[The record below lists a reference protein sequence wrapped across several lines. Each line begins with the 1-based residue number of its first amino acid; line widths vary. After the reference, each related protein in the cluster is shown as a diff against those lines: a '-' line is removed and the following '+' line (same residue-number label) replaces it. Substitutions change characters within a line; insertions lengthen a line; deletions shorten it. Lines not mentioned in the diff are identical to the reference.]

1 MQSAVAAA
9 RARLVGEFFNKLSPQ
24 ALKDIGSMAF
34 SSSYP
39 AGMILFSEKDP
50 APGIYIVLEGE
61 VKLSMNSSDGRRL
74 ILRIARKGEILGL
87 ASSALRQAM
96 RDDGG
101 DALSGEDRAHRAG
114 GIFSTS
120 SCATPRSTRLV
131 TEELSRDYTMA
142 CEQLRTVGLS
152 NSAPEKLA
160 RLLLEWSENGKT
172 TECGTHFRFP
182 LTHGEIG
189 EFIGAS
195 RETVTRTL
203 SVFKSRHLVAFQ
215 RLHAHHS
222 QQDRSG
228 KLRALLESSS
238 RFHRRS
244 LFMGYA
250 FIPPAAII
258 RSTRCRGVLL
268 SASPARR

>member
-1 MQSAVAAA
+1 MGTMQNAISGCGSQ
-9 RARLVGEFFNKLSPQ
+9 ARLDGEFFNKLSPL
-24 ALKDIGSMAF
+24 ALKDLGAMAF

-39 AGMILFSEKDP
+39 SGMILFSEKDP
-50 APGIYIVLEGE
+50 APGVYIVLEGE

-74 ILRIARKGEILGL
+74 ILRIAKKGEILGL
-87 ASSALRQAM
+87 AS
-96 RDDGG
+96 
-101 DALSGEDRAHRAG
+101 ALSGKPCEMTAETLYPARIAPIERKNFLNFLSRHPEVYQ
-114 GIFSTS
+114 
-120 SCATPRSTRLV
+120 CV

-203 SVFKSRHLVAFQ
+203 SVFKSRQLVAFHGST
-215 RLHAHHS
+215 LTIPSKTALENFAH
-222 QQDRSG
+222 
-228 KLRALLESSS
+228 
-238 RFHRRS
+238 
-244 LFMGYA
+244 
-250 FIPPAAII
+250 
-258 RSTRCRGVLL
+258 C
-268 SASPARR
+268 

>member
-1 MQSAVAAA
+1 MGTMQSAVNGCAGQA
-9 RARLVGEFFNKLSPQ
+9 RMDGEFFRKLSL
-24 ALKDIGSMAF
+24 AAMNDLSSMAF
-34 SSSYP
+34 AHSYS

-50 APGIYIVLEGE
+50 APGIFIVLEGE

-87 ASSALRQAM
+87 AST
-96 RDDGG
+96 
-101 DALSGEDRAHRAG
+101 LSGKPSEMTAETLYPAKIAPIVRGDFLNFLSRH
-114 GIFSTS
+114 TEVYQ
-120 SCATPRSTRLV
+120 TV

-172 TECGTHFRFP
+172 TDGAVHFRFP

-203 SVFKSRHLVAFQ
+203 SVFKSRHLVAFHGST
-215 RLHAHHS
+215 LTIPSKA
-222 QQDRSG
+222 
-228 KLRALLESSS
+228 ALES
-238 RFHRRS
+238 FAH
-244 LFMGYA
+244 
-250 FIPPAAII
+250 
-258 RSTRCRGVLL
+258 C
-268 SASPARR
+268 